1 MRIRYALVL
10 PLLHLATAVPPM
22 VYQQSVAWRFIPLE
36 QATENYDREHP
47 ETRIRLYA
55 VDPVL

>member
-1 MRIRYALVL
+1 
-10 PLLHLATAVPPM
+10 
-22 VYQQSVAWRFIPLE
+22 VAWRFIPLE